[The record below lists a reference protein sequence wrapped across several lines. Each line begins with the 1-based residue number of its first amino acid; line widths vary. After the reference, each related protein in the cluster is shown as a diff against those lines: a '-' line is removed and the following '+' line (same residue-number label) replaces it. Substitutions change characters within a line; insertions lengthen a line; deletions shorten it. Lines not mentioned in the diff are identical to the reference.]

1 MRRESNTDVRVGFK
15 KRVYSFL
22 YSFKVKVLGSKVIK
36 SNSDTLTHSKSSIID
51 MKKTVVLGATPDPSR
66 FAFKASRM
74 LLEYG
79 HEIVPVG
86 IKKGE
91 ISGITIRNDQPP
103 IEDVDTI
110 TMYIGTRNQPPLY
123 DYILSL
129 KPKRIIFNPGTE
141 NDDLI
146 AMAKKN
152 NIEPVI
158 GCTLVM
164 LSVGSY

>member
-1 MRRESNTDVRVGFK
+1 
-15 KRVYSFL
+15 
-22 YSFKVKVLGSKVIK
+22 
-36 SNSDTLTHSKSSIID
+36 

-66 FAFKASRM
+66 FAYKAAKM

-91 ISGITIRNDQPP
+91 LFGHTIINDHPP
-103 IEDVDTI
+103 IEDVDTV
-110 TMYIGTRNQPPLY
+110 TLYVGPKNQESLL
-123 DYILSL
+123 DYIIDL

-141 NDDLI
+141 NDELI
-146 AMAKKN
+146 RMAKSN

-164 LSVGSY
+164 LSVGTY